1 MARPQKKGIDYFT
14 VDTHMED
21 KIKLVEAKYGLEGFG
36 LLIKLWQK
44 IYSQKYYIDWTEEI
58 QLLFSSEINVGIN
71 LLNEVINDCV
81 NWGIFNQK
89 MFEKYSILTSHGI
102 QIRYKEATYRRK
114 KVEMKEEYLL
124 LTEDEINSNMVNE
137 NNKPINDNKNSVN
150 DSKSTQSKVKE
161 SKVNK
166 SKVKESKSKEL
177 KEKEELNY
185 EKFFEENVDNFE
197 TYLQQMSKGVIL
209 NACKISVEKDKP
221 MAYCQAVL
229 KDWSQKGIGSINDL
243 KNAAKNKDSPK
254 LDYKWKDFFID
265 FDRFKE

>member
-58 QLLFSSEINVGIN
+58 QLLFSSEVNVDIN
-71 LLNEVINDCV
+71 LVNDVINDCV
-81 NWGIFNQK
+81 NWGIFNQN

-124 LTEDEINSNMVNE
+124 LTGDEINSNMVNE
-137 NNKPINDNKNSVN
+137 NNKPINDVKNSIN

-161 SKVNK
+161 SKV
-166 SKVKESKSKEL
+166 KESKVNQIN
-177 KEKEELNY
+177 EEV
-185 EKFFEENVDNFE
+185 FFEENFSEFE
-197 TYLQQMSKGVIL
+197 PFVEEMNEKIVLKAI
-209 NACKISVEKDKP
+209 KISADKNNP
-221 MAYCQAVL
+221 LNYAKAVL
-229 KDWSQKGIGSINDL
+229 ADWKE
-243 KNAAKNKDSPK
+243 KAKNEIKNKSDPECN
-254 LDYKWKDFFID
+254 YKWKDFFID
-265 FDRFKE
+265 FDKFKE